1 MCEAAFGKKA
11 PGVEVYDGDT
21 AQVLRDSCLA
31 LVHPSACL
39 CATEPGPVLA
49 YVTRLR

>member
-21 AQVLRDSCLA
+21 AQVLRDSCVA
-31 LVHPSACL
+31 RVHLSTCL
-39 CATEPGPVLA
+39 CITELGLVLA
-49 YVTRLR
+49 YVARL